1 MNKEGCTWVLA
12 LVPAF
17 VVFIIVTAVFKSF
30 WTGIFAG
37 GLMAWFILAGN
48 KSFGVQEKVARKKGA
63 KYSFI
68 ADETI
73 FNNSILVLL
82 TAVMQADGKKRQ
94 VELKYIEA
102 ALKEHYSATRVAKMI
117 EMIEKLY
124 PQKLNFYGVCNI
136 VEMNFRLNERVQ
148 LMHFLVGIVTADG
161 LLTKAELERLHDIA
175 RNIGIPPK
183 LVTSVLRMF
192 TFITEE
198 EVEDRKRRNER
209 RTTITTMKL
218 DQAFEIL
225 GISEDASVHEIKKA
239 YRKLAMKHHPD
250 RLIHL
255 GQEQQKSAKEKFQSI
270 SDAYEYIKSIKGF
283 S

>member
-1 MNKEGCTWVLA
+1 MNKVGCGWIFILIPGLA
-12 LVPAF
+12 
-17 VVFIIVTAVFKSF
+17 VFLIVTAVFKNPLMGFCS
-30 WTGIFAG
+30 AV
-37 GLMAWFILAGN
+37 GLVWLLLIGN
-48 KSFGVQEKVARKKGA
+48 RSLGVQEKVARKKGA

-82 TAVMQADGKKRQ
+82 TAVMQADGKKSRA
-94 VELKYIEA
+94 ELKYVEV
-102 ALKEHYSATRVAKMI
+102 ALREHYSEKRVAKMI
-117 EMIEKLY
+117 EMINKIY
-124 PQKLNFYGVCNI
+124 PEKLNFYGVCNI

-175 RNIGIPPK
+175 KNIGIPAR
-183 LVTSVLRMF
+183 LVHSVLRMF

-198 EVEDRKRRNER
+198 EVENRKKRNEQKV
-209 RTTITTMKL
+209 TITTMQL
-218 DQAFEIL
+218 AQAFDIL
-225 GISEDASVHEIKKA
+225 GVSEDASVKTIKKA

-255 GQEQQKSAKEKFQSI
+255 GQEHQKSAKEKFQSI
-270 SDAYEYIKSIKGF
+270 SDAYEYIKSKKGF